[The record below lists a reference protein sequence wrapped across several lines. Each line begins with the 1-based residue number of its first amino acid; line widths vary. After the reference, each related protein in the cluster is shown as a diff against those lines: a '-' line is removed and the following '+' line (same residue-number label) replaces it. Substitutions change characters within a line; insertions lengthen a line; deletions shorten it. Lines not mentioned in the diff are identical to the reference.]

1 MEIITAEEIKGM
13 TKKVTD
19 QYGGDNYNYSYLT
32 DPNADPII
40 QKLMRENLS
49 NVYKRS
55 YKISC
60 CEFDKVIFLSDIHAD
75 LRKFIQIL
83 RSTNIAGVKKDTPI
97 LDPYK
102 GDDIYNPIMIS
113 NVVFFPKKTLLVIIG
128 DLVDGERSGEVV
140 NDDRGNFEYL
150 LLCFLHNL
158 RISARKKN
166 SEVLYTIGNHD
177 YETIIRTPV
186 LPTGRHMFDTYVT
199 SNTHNFFRDS
209 TKPFVNDYSNMNLR
223 KDVLINFYKLSPFYM
238 LSFMNSGKKE
248 MACVHAGFHYKYD
261 TGYFLDNTNEL
272 ERFQHN
278 IDLMPLTEKIP
289 NLTDEL
295 ADRPQGVIWTR
306 SYADTKDGIC
316 EDLKKI
322 PDRYPLIIVGHCT
335 TIAAD
340 SLRAR
345 EILLT
350 KKGYEGCDTGSD
362 RTTKQ
367 YIGCVVSD
375 CYSDQGAPQ
384 LIFVDTALSA
394 AFRKD
399 TDPINPSE
407 NNKRP
412 AQVLILEHDPS
423 LKQERYYNIISAE
436 SSEEDSDSV
445 DYRRFYRADVVAVP
459 VALPVAA
466 AAPQVVAAAS
476 VPADGASNAAALP
489 GSNAASAAGVPNP
502 FNNTTNIIYG
512 GFKSKYFKYK
522 RKYLELKN
530 KINDFADAPNHL
542 EEQLSSDN
550 FNQLGG
556 AIHRLNFFRKYNLEE
571 KSYSLKELSKISKIS
586 LSTLQKVYDRGIGAY
601 KSNPRSVRMKRSFK
615 KNVNAPYKMK
625 LSKEQWAMARVY
637 SFLDTFNGKLKH
649 DTDLI

>member
-209 TKPFVNDYSNMNLR
+209 TKPFVNDYSNMNLSI
-223 KDVLINFYKLSPFYM
+223 K
-238 LSFMNSGKKE
+238 
-248 MACVHAGFHYKYD
+248 
-261 TGYFLDNTNEL
+261 T
-272 ERFQHN
+272 
-278 IDLMPLTEKIP
+278 
-289 NLTDEL
+289 
-295 ADRPQGVIWTR
+295 
-306 SYADTKDGIC
+306 
-316 EDLKKI
+316 
-322 PDRYPLIIVGHCT
+322 
-335 TIAAD
+335 D
-340 SLRAR
+340 SL
-345 EILLT
+345 L
-350 KKGYEGCDTGSD
+350 
-362 RTTKQ
+362 
-367 YIGCVVSD
+367 
-375 CYSDQGAPQ
+375 
-384 LIFVDTALSA
+384 
-394 AFRKD
+394 
-399 TDPINPSE
+399 
-407 NNKRP
+407 
-412 AQVLILEHDPS
+412 
-423 LKQERYYNIISAE
+423 
-436 SSEEDSDSV
+436 
-445 DYRRFYRADVVAVP
+445 
-459 VALPVAA
+459 
-466 AAPQVVAAAS
+466 
-476 VPADGASNAAALP
+476 
-489 GSNAASAAGVPNP
+489 
-502 FNNTTNIIYG
+502 
-512 GFKSKYFKYK
+512 
-522 RKYLELKN
+522 
-530 KINDFADAPNHL
+530 
-542 EEQLSSDN
+542 
-550 FNQLGG
+550 
-556 AIHRLNFFRKYNLEE
+556 
-571 KSYSLKELSKISKIS
+571 
-586 LSTLQKVYDRGIGAY
+586 
-601 KSNPRSVRMKRSFK
+601 
-615 KNVNAPYKMK
+615 
-625 LSKEQWAMARVY
+625 
-637 SFLDTFNGKLKH
+637 
-649 DTDLI
+649 